1 MLSLVPLHTYLY
13 IICMYVYYDSIFI
26 LSLLSFNIRIISR
39 MPESNQVVLCHVFH
53 ILHCIASNS
62 EVNEMT
68 AANLAICMAPTLL
81 WPDTGIEVIR
91 NEVPP
96 MIIFMIDH
104 TPEIFSNHFPAAF
117 KEFEPFN
124 SWEPK
129 SQSTG
134 LSNWREDQ
142 QPAAEG
148 FSGCDELEV
157 DSEEGAASD
166 SQAYNE
172 MKMSPRKPNSNR
184 RYIRKWPRNGT
195 FDSESPDIS
204 DEDSEDKQKR
214 RVIPQWQPAKPR
226 LRSRNSEGGS
236 NRKERRRTI
245 GGIIDGELLGP
256 VLDDIGNDEALDQL
270 HEQVLSLPSPAAV
283 EYSTPASCNS
293 ELISGDSEATEN
305 PAQLPQGY
313 QNLKPHRKRYGR
325 RRTDGATNLGGLVG
339 RSLVTYEGN
348 PFYASSSDSRSGILQ
363 FHQSSMSDSMGSN
376 SSLDQAGAKESATI
390 SKFLTPVRH
399 SSMKSSYRPRRKHRR
414 VARSSSL
421 REAGGYQHVKYTQ
434 TGSDENLMRA
444 VEKRSCSN
452 PNIASKGSD
461 VSLPNAHRPRHS
473 KLQPPNSTHSGD
485 RRDPKALGTVQ
496 HALSLC
502 SQDEG
507 IGSSVSATPA
517 STLTRPS
524 YDDSSSSGRLSGSRS
539 ASQYG
544 GSSYAGSIADS
555 QDDWRSG
562 SGINQRQLF
571 WINLEAM
578 NSQHSRPADKVLP
591 DAQNVSGQPTVVRFK
606 SFRGPG
612 SVEHPQVLS
621 GVVRTPSL
629 NVHEHESVQVTV
641 AKYKEF
647 SAFQQPQK
655 IYYRYNPEY
664 YTDL

>member
-1 MLSLVPLHTYLY
+1 MCTYAVFSFNCVFSPAFFFMLSLLVP
-13 IICMYVYYDSIFI
+13 
-26 LSLLSFNIRIISR
+26 SFTIRIISR

-62 EVNEMT
+62 DVNEMT
-68 AANLAICMAPTLL
+68 AANIAICMAPTLL

-104 TPEIFSNHFPAAF
+104 TTEIFSNHFPAAF

-129 SQSTG
+129 SQSTSLG
-134 LSNWREDQ
+134 IWGEDHH
-142 QPAAEG
+142 PSAGG

-166 SQAYNE
+166 SQAYSE
-172 MKMSPRKPNSNR
+172 MKLSPRKPNSSR

-195 FDSESPDIS
+195 IDSESPDIS
-204 DEDSEDKQKR
+204 DEDSEDKQI
-214 RVIPQWQPAKPR
+214 VIPQWQPAKPR
-226 LRSRNSEGGS
+226 LRSRNSEGGRD
-236 NRKERRRTI
+236 RKERRRTI

-256 VLDDIGNDEALDQL
+256 ILDDIGNDESLDQL
-270 HEQVLSLPSPAAV
+270 QEQILSLPTPVAV
-283 EYSTPASCNS
+283 EYSASPNCNS
-293 ELISGDSEATEN
+293 ELISGDSEVMEN
-305 PAQLPQGY
+305 LVQLPQG
-313 QNLKPHRKRYGR
+313 LKAPRKRHGR
-325 RRTDGATNLGGLVG
+325 RRTEGPTSLGGLVG
-339 RSLVTYEGN
+339 RSLVTYEGM
-348 PFYASSSDSRSGILQ
+348 PYYGDSQSGFVQ
-363 FHQSSMSDSMGSN
+363 FHQSSMSDSMGSS
-376 SSLDQAGAKESATI
+376 SSLDQAGARESAGI
-390 SKFLTPVRH
+390 PKFHPPVRH

-434 TGSDENLMRA
+434 TASGGNAMKA

-452 PNIASKGSD
+452 PNITSKGSD
-461 VSLPNAHRPRHS
+461 VSVANTHRPHHGKVR
-473 KLQPPNSTHSGD
+473 PPNSSGD
-485 RRDPKALGTVQ
+485 RHDPKASGGVQ
-496 HALSLC
+496 RAPSLY

-524 YDDSSSSGRLSGSRS
+524 QERHLLTFEDSSAPGSLSGSRT

-544 GSSYAGSIADS
+544 GSSQSGSVADS
-555 QDDWRSG
+555 QEDWQSA
-562 SGINQRQLF
+562 SGINQRHLF
-571 WINLEAM
+571 WINLKAVS
-578 NSQHSRPADKVLP
+578 SQHSRTADKVVS
-591 DAQNVSGQPTVVRFK
+591 DAQNVSGHPAVVRFK
-606 SFRGPG
+606 SFRAPG
-612 SVEHPQVLS
+612 SIEHPQVLA

-629 NVHEHESVQVTV
+629 NMHEHGSVQVTV

-647 SAFQQPQK
+647 PAFQQPQK